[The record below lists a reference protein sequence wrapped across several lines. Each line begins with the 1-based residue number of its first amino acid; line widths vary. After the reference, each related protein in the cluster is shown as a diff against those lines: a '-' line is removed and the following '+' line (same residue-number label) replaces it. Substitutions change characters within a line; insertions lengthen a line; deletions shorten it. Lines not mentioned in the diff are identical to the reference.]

1 MKIGDSNPTSLPPGT
16 IGGPGLEK
24 SQQAEQLRRSGGSGG
39 TDAALGKSPDQVAL
53 SDLGGRLRGLSLDS
67 PERTARMEKL
77 SAEVQ
82 AGRYQV
88 DAKELS
94 HRLISEA
101 MNPFQ

>member
-1 MKIGDSNPTSLPPGT
+1 MKIGDTSPNPLPPGT
-16 IGGPGLEK
+16 IGAPGVDK
-24 SQQAEQLRRSGGSGG
+24 FQQAEQPHRSGGSGG
-39 TDAALGKSPDQVAL
+39 TEATFGKSSDQVAL

-67 PERTARMEKL
+67 PERTSRIEKL
-77 SAEVQ
+77 SVDVQ

-94 HRLISEA
+94 RRLISEA